1 MRKPLCKYKKKIG
14 KRGFFD
20 LIYIIIILFILGVT
34 ILLAKLIVVKF
45 NETAQPAI
53 NASSARAAK
62 IMVDVENKT
71 VPQFDK
77 IFFGAMI
84 GAQLGVLLLSYKLKS
99 SPAFYFLG
107 VLFVMITV
115 LISAIFSNVF
125 EEIRTTAELNTIS
138 SSGLPIMNYIW
149 SRMPLL
155 IGAFGVVVLVVTYAM
170 GRSEY
175 G

>member
-1 MRKPLCKYKKKIG
+1 MRKNLCRNKKKMG
-14 KRGFFD
+14 KKGFFD

-53 NASSARAAK
+53 NASSVRAAK
-62 IMVDVENKT
+62 IMVDIENKT

-84 GAQLGVLLLSYKLKS
+84 GAQLGVLLLSYKLRM

-107 VLFVMITV
+107 LLFIMITV
-115 LISAIFSNVF
+115 LIAAVFSNVF
-125 EEIRTTAELNTIS
+125 EEIRTTAELNTVS
-138 SSGLPIMNYIW
+138 SSGLPITIYIW
-149 SRMPLL
+149 EKMPLL
-155 IGAFGVVVLVVTYAM
+155 IGAFGIVVLVVTYAM